1 MERRIPIKGMI
12 LHKGSTVP
20 SSWGTSDAHKGI
32 GRVKRVA
39 PTGVAPTVQKIKTGE
54 AENLF

>member
-39 PTGVAPTVQKIKTGE
+39 PTVQKIKTGE